1 VLVRIALIDDVVVM
15 DLQGA
20 DGTADWRKYLLI
32 TDAGEGHRSRD
43 RNVSH
48 VIAGVCIAITAPLK
62 LRPYGAIEICLLL
75 LLLFFL
81 YPR

>member
-1 VLVRIALIDDVVVM
+1 M

-20 DGTADWRKYLLI
+20 DGTADWWKYLLI
-32 TDAGEGHRSRD
+32 TDAGEG
-43 RNVSH
+43 H

-75 LLLFFL
+75 LLLKIHADCG
-81 YPR
+81 R